1 MILTTLRTN
10 LFRIDKV
17 TIMTNNELL
26 FEQGTE
32 LFASGHPGES
42 IELFTKAEAEGC
54 NPVTIYLNR
63 GAAYLIIG
71 ELDKSIDDFNRILEI
86 DADNE
91 RTYYYRGIAHLRKGE
106 YELAIDDL
114 SRSISLNH
122 ERGGAFFARGLAHA
136 ELDHTDESMRDL
148 QTAIAFSNN
157 EVEGFT
163 NLFEENRTLFDKS
176 MALLEG
182 ERGPWSIVL
191 DEAEINK
198 LKKWIEH

>member
-1 MILTTLRTN
+1 MI
-10 LFRIDKV
+10 
-17 TIMTNNELL
+17 NNELL
-26 FEQGTE
+26 FEQGKE
-32 LFASGHPGES
+32 LFATGHPKES
-42 IELFTKAEAEGC
+42 IDLFTKAEAEGC
-54 NPVTIYLNR
+54 NPVTIHLNR

-71 ELDKSIDDFNRILEI
+71 ELEKSIDDFNRVLEI

-106 YELAIDDL
+106 YDLAIADL
-114 SRSISLNH
+114 DKSIILNH

-136 ELDHTDESMRDL
+136 ELEHTDESLRDL
-148 QTAIAFSNN
+148 KTAIAFSNK
-157 EVEGFT
+157 EVLGFA
-163 NLFEENRTLFDKS
+163 NLFGETRTLFDKS

-198 LKKWIEH
+198 LKKWIEN